1 MKLRETELGGSG
13 YRNAGD
19 THMRRREE
27 RGAGQRRGGPR
38 WGPGGA
44 VGLRQAE
51 GVQARAGAQAAL
63 GVAAVAAGRGG
74 R

>member
-1 MKLRETELGGSG
+1 
-13 YRNAGD
+13 
-19 THMRRREE
+19 MRRREE

-44 VGLRQAE
+44 VGLRQAD